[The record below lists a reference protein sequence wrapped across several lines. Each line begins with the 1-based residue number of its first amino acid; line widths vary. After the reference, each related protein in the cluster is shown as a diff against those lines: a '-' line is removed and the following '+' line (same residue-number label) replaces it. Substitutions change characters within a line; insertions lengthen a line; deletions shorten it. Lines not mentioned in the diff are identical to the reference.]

1 MPWTVLLLHII
12 KCGVNYVVRKCKE
25 IFLCF
30 IIMYQTVYHLV
41 YYLAIFTLK
50 TTLWKP
56 CIRGWLVSTSDEI
69 FYKQLRVQIRKWSV
83 CLNLLS
89 RGLTFPPINF
99 YRCGWRGRRRR
110 SGPVRMSGLWRE
122 RLTGVLSFFRRI
134 SVLNVNSENTGSFRC
149 VYFSMPLMA
158 TFALQCIVNNLVKDV
173 VCCL

>member
-1 MPWTVLLLHII
+1 MLILTDVLLTMLWTVLLLHII

-69 FYKQLRVQIRKWSV
+69 FYKQLRVRIRKWSV
-83 CLNLLS
+83 YLNLLS
-89 RGLTFPPINF
+89 RGLTLPPINF
-99 YRCGWRGRRRR
+99 YRCDWRGRRRR

-122 RLTGVLSFFRRI
+122 RLTGALSFWK
-134 SVLNVNSENTGSFRC
+134 N
-149 VYFSMPLMA
+149 
-158 TFALQCIVNNLVKDV
+158 
-173 VCCL
+173 